1 MRKYIIATHG
11 YMAYG
16 INTTLNM
23 LIGEQENLTV
33 INAYTDECKDPLP
46 EFEKIIEEN
55 PDDDIIIMTDL
66 FGGSV
71 NNNAMQMIKSERVH
85 VVTGINLAVVISIV
99 MSDSNTSTK
108 QVIEEAI
115 VGGKDMLIYCNELV
129 TNSND
134 EDENF

>member
-33 INAYTDECKDPLP
+33 VNAYTDECKDPVP

-55 PDDDIIIMTDL
+55 PDDDIVIMTDL

-115 VGGKDMLIYCNELV
+115 AGAKDMLIYCNELV
-129 TNSND
+129 TDSNH

>member
-11 YMAYG
+11 HMAYG
-16 INTTLNM
+16 INTTLSM
-23 LIGEQENLTV
+23 LIGEQENLTI
-33 INAYTDECKDPLP
+33 INAYTDECKDPVP

-55 PDDDIIIMTDL
+55 PDDDIVIMTDL

-99 MSDSNTSTK
+99 MSDSSISTK
-108 QVIEEAI
+108 QVIEEA
-115 VGGKDMLIYCNELV
+115 VSGAKDMLIYCNELV
-129 TNSND
+129 TDSND

>member
-33 INAYTDECKDPLP
+33 FNAYSDECKDPVP

-55 PDDDIIIMTDL
+55 PDDDIVIMTDL

-115 VGGKDMLIYCNELV
+115 AGAKDMLIYCNELV
-129 TNSND
+129 TDSND

>member
-33 INAYTDECKDPLP
+33 VNAYTDECKDPVP

-55 PDDDIIIMTDL
+55 PEDDIVIMTDL

-115 VGGKDMLIYCNELV
+115 AGAKDMLIYCNELV
-129 TNSND
+129 TDSND

>member
-33 INAYTDECKDPLP
+33 VNAYTDECKDPVP
-46 EFEKIIEEN
+46 EFKKIIEEN
-55 PDDDIIIMTDL
+55 PDDDIVIMTDL

-115 VGGKDMLIYCNELV
+115 AGAKDMLIYCNELV
-129 TNSND
+129 TDSND

>member
-1 MRKYIIATHG
+1 
-11 YMAYG
+11 MAYG

-33 INAYTDECKDPLP
+33 VNANTDECKDPVP

-55 PDDDIIIMTDL
+55 PDDDIVIMTDL

-115 VGGKDMLIYCNELV
+115 AGAKDMLIYCNELV
-129 TNSND
+129 TDSND

>member
-33 INAYTDECKDPLP
+33 VNANTDECKDPVQ

-55 PDDDIIIMTDL
+55 PDDDIVIMTDL

-85 VVTGINLAVVISIV
+85 VVTGINLAVVISPV
-99 MSDSNTSTK
+99 LSDSNTSTK

-115 VGGKDMLIYCNELV
+115 AGAKDMLIYCNELV
-129 TNSND
+129 TDSND

>member
-55 PDDDIIIMTDL
+55 PDDDIVIMTDL

-115 VGGKDMLIYCNELV
+115 VGAKDMLIYCNELV

>member
-33 INAYTDECKDPLP
+33 VNAYTDECKDPVP

-55 PDDDIIIMTDL
+55 PDDDIVIMTDL

-99 MSDSNTSTK
+99 MSDSNTSKK

-115 VGGKDMLIYCNELV
+115 AGAKDMLIYCNELV
-129 TNSND
+129 TDSND

>member
-11 YMAYG
+11 HMAYG

-23 LIGEQENLTV
+23 LIGEQENLTI
-33 INAYTDECKDPLP
+33 INAYTDECKDPTP

-55 PDDDIIIMTDL
+55 PEDDIVIMTDL

-71 NNNAMQMIKSERVH
+71 NNNAMLMTKNERVH

-99 MSDSNTSTK
+99 MSDSSTPTK
-108 QVIEEAI
+108 QMIEEA
-115 VGGKDMLIYCNELV
+115 VSGAKDMIIYCNNLV
-129 TNSND
+129 SEADD

>member
-11 YMAYG
+11 HMAYG

-23 LIGEQENLTV
+23 LIGEQDNLTI
-33 INAYTDECKDPLP
+33 INAYTDECKDPIP
-46 EFEKIIEEN
+46 EFQKIVDEN
-55 PDDDIIIMTDL
+55 PEDDIVIMTDL

-71 NNNAMQMIKSERVH
+71 NNNAMLMMKNERVH

-99 MSDSNTSTK
+99 MSDMDTSTEK
-108 QVIEEAI
+108 VIEEA
-115 VGGKDMLIYCNELV
+115 VAGARDMIIYCNNLV
-129 TNSND
+129 TENSD

>member
-33 INAYTDECKDPLP
+33 VNAYTDECKDPVP

-55 PDDDIIIMTDL
+55 PEDDIVIMTDL

-85 VVTGINLAVVISIV
+85 VGTGINLAVVISIV

-115 VGGKDMLIYCNELV
+115 AGAKDMLIYCNELV
-129 TNSND
+129 TDSND

>member
-33 INAYTDECKDPLP
+33 VNAYTDECKDPVP

-55 PDDDIIIMTDL
+55 PDDDIVIMTDL

-115 VGGKDMLIYCNELV
+115 AGAKDMLIYCNELV
-129 TNSND
+129 TDSND

>member
-33 INAYTDECKDPLP
+33 VNAYTDECKDPVP

-55 PDDDIIIMTDL
+55 PDDDIVIMTDL

-85 VVTGINLAVVISIV
+85 VVTGINLAVVISIA

-115 VGGKDMLIYCNELV
+115 AGAKDMLIYCNELV
-129 TNSND
+129 TDSND

>member
-33 INAYTDECKDPLP
+33 VDAYTDECKDPVP

-55 PDDDIIIMTDL
+55 PDDDIVIMTDL

-115 VGGKDMLIYCNELV
+115 AGAKDMLIYCNELV
-129 TNSND
+129 TDSND

>member
-115 VGGKDMLIYCNELV
+115 VGAKDMLIYCNELV

>member
-33 INAYTDECKDPLP
+33 VNAYTDECKDPVQ

-55 PDDDIIIMTDL
+55 PDDDIVIMTDL

-115 VGGKDMLIYCNELV
+115 AGAKDMLIYCNELV
-129 TNSND
+129 TDSND